1 MSSSSFRFQRTRLL
15 AGGRSVRTSHLVQ
28 TPAAVVGY
36 VSGRPFRP
44 SGTAS
49 SSPYGIYR
57 FVVPGSGLIHRLP
70 GAPLGDGTA
79 IWLHAEDSNP
89 FTVTYTTSNVAASRD
104 LTIRVVA
111 RGRQIQAAAGP
122 LVEATTQ
129 HAAAAYVMI
138 APSKPGAA
146 ARFGSGRWFLELSD
160 ERLFRRN
167 AV

>member
-1 MSSSSFRFQRTRLL
+1 M
-15 AGGRSVRTSHLVQ
+15 AGGRLVRTSHLVQ

-57 FVVPGSGLIHRLP
+57 FAVPGSGLIHRLP

-89 FTVTYTTSNVAASRD
+89 FTVSYTTSNVAASRD
-104 LTIRVVA
+104 LTIRVIA
-111 RGRQIQAAAGP
+111 KGRQIQAAAGP
-122 LVEATTQ
+122 LEAGTGSEWLDRPGQ
-129 HAAAAYVMI
+129 DPAAEPRSLDAGCGDARHGRAGVFGYV
-138 APSKPGAA
+138 S
-146 ARFGSGRWFLELSD
+146 
-160 ERLFRRN
+160 
-167 AV
+167 